1 MVVGMKSIITKKDKG
16 VLIKLP
22 QRFVL
27 AEAEEL
33 REYCL
38 SLLGNDGETQFD
50 INFADCEFIDSSG
63 LGALVSVYKQCLGH
77 GVPIVLSSMDN
88 GQVREIFR
96 LTKLDRI
103 FPVVQEAGCR

>member
-1 MVVGMKSIITKKDKG
+1 MQSITIEKDKS
-16 VLIKLP
+16 VLIRLP
-22 QRFVL
+22 KRFVL

-38 SLLGNDGETQFD
+38 SLLGNDREIQFD

-103 FPVVQEAGCR
+103 FSVVEEAGSR